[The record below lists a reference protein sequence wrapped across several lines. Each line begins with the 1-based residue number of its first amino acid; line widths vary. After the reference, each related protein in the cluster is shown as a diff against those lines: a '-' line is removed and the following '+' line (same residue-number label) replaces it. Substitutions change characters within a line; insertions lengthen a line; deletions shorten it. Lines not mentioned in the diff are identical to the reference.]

1 MKTPSESFDE
11 KMGEHGFE
19 IYTLSRKLLAW
30 AVLIE
35 SQSAEFEKLAELEGL
50 GMALRD
56 YSQALQKIRSSID
69 EMNVALAVKSTRRPG
84 GHSRR

>member
-1 MKTPSESFDE
+1 MKTQSESFDE
-11 KMGEHGFE
+11 KMGDHGFE
-19 IYTLSRKLLAW
+19 IYMLSRKLLAL

-69 EMNVALAVKSTRRPG
+69 EMDVAAAVKRTRRPG
-84 GHSRR
+84 RRFRR

>member
-35 SQSAEFEKLAELEGL
+35 SQSVEFEKLAELEGL
-50 GMALRD
+50 
-56 YSQALQKIRSSID
+56 
-69 EMNVALAVKSTRRPG
+69 
-84 GHSRR
+84 